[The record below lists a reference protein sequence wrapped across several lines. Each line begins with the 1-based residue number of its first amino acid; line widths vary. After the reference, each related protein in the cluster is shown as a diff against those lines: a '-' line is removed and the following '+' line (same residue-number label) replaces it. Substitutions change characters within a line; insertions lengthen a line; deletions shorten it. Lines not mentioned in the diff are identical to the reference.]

1 MGQRSRPVAA
11 AVSLNPRN
19 PLPDPSFWR
28 GRRVLLTGHTGFKGA
43 WLAYWLRSLGAE
55 VLGISLPAAPSV
67 PSLWEQLALADVHDL
82 RADIASDV
90 WSAAGTKFRPEVVL
104 HLAAQALVPVG
115 YSHPYETFHSNVLG
129 TIEVVRFACQT
140 PSVLATVV
148 ITTDKVYDTR
158 QRGPHS
164 EASFLGGT
172 DPYAASKAAA
182 ELVVG
187 SWPTGVARRGT
198 ARAGNVIG
206 GGDWAPD
213 RLIPDLVRAW
223 SAGASLVLRNPAGIR
238 PWQHV
243 LEPLRG
249 YLVYAEALAVGE
261 SVAPSYNFGPAGMEE
276 ASTQDVV
283 AYAADIWSELGERGP
298 EAAWTTAASTTYREA
313 SELTLDSTLAKQD
326 LGWSGVLDWKQAVTL
341 ALRWYGDFESGR
353 PASELVGAQ
362 LQTYQSEVKGTWL

>member
-1 MGQRSRPVAA
+1 
-11 AVSLNPRN
+11 VSLNRRN

-55 VLGISLPAAPSV
+55 VLGISLPAAPSE
-67 PSLWEQLALADVHDL
+67 PSLWEQLAFTDVREV
-82 RADIASDV
+82 RADIASDA
-90 WSAAGTKFRPEVVL
+90 WQDEGTTFAPEVVL

-115 YSHPYETFHSNVLG
+115 YTHPYETFHSNVLG

-148 ITTDKVYDTR
+148 ITTDKVYDAR

-164 EASFLGGT
+164 EGSFLGGV

-187 SWPTGVARRGT
+187 SWPTGASRRGT

-206 GGDWAPD
+206 GGDWAAD

-223 SAGASLVLRNPAGIR
+223 SADTSLVLRNPSSIR

-249 YLVYAEALAVGE
+249 YLAYAEALAAGE
-261 SVAPSYNFGPAGMEE
+261 SVAPSYNFGPAGTQE
-276 ASTQDVV
+276 APVQDLV
-283 AYAADIWSELGERGP
+283 AHAADVWSELGERVP
-298 EAAWTTAASTTYREA
+298 EAAWMAAASTTYRET
-313 SELTLDSTLAKQD
+313 SELTLDSTLVKQQ
-326 LGWSGVLDWKQAVTL
+326 LAWSGVLDWKQAVRL
-341 ALRWYGDFESGR
+341 ALEWYSGCKSGR
-353 PASELVGAQ
+353 LASELVGAQ
-362 LQTYQSEVKGTWL
+362 LKTYQAEVEGTWL